1 MQTIC
6 ICASHHIPVHY
17 VTLHCIALHYI
28 TSQYVTL
35 RYNKMQPKEP
45 PLSMVG
51 KYKTSLE
58 PCLCLFRCHVNFLTL
73 PESTHQHRLCGH
85 SHLGFTLLFR
95 NTSRLDM
102 LTEAHNC
109 SIYCSLS
116 TLMER
121 SKQKVCTMFFTRV
134 GWGEIYRTIGP
145 TQVLNNKITNSS
157 LA

>member
-6 ICASHHIPVHY
+6 ICASHHIPVRYVTWHCITLHY
-17 VTLHCIALHYI
+17 VTVRYI
-28 TSQYVTL
+28 TLQQNATKG
-35 RYNKMQPKEP
+35 NP
-45 PLSMVG
+45 PLNGRES
-51 KYKTSLE
+51 KTSLE
-58 PCLCLFRCHVNFLTL
+58 SCLCLFRCHVNVLTL

-85 SHLGFTLLFR
+85 SHLGFTLLSG
-95 NTSRLDM
+95 NISRLDM

-121 SKQKVCTMFFTRV
+121 SKQKVWTMFFTRV

-145 TQVLNNKITNSS
+145 TQVLNNKTTNSS

>member
-1 MQTIC
+1 MYLCVT
-6 ICASHHIPVHY
+6 SHSRTLRYIA
-17 VTLHCIALHYI
+17 LHCITLHH
-28 TSQYVTL
+28 VTL
-35 RYNKMQPKEP
+35 RYITLQQNASKGT

-58 PCLCLFRCHVNFLTL
+58 PCLCLFRCHVNFLAL

-95 NTSRLDM
+95 NISRLDM

-109 SIYCSLS
+109 SLS

-121 SKQKVCTMFFTRV
+121 STKKVWTMFFTRV
-134 GWGEIYRTIGP
+134 GWGEICRTIGP